1 MVTMKSIKFCV
12 ESCSLVEFISYWI
25 QVYNDGKYPET
36 VYEENLKKRGILEE
50 NKKIGFPLDI
60 FLTMITIISV
70 ILSD

>member
-1 MVTMKSIKFCV
+1 MKSIKFCV

-25 QVYNDGKYPET
+25 QVYNEGKYPET

-50 NKKIGFPLDI
+50 NKKIGFSLDI
-60 FLTMITIISV
+60 FLTMIIIIISV